1 MALCESVV
9 RTIEEQAAEHAFKK
23 VKTVW
28 LEIGQLST
36 AEPDS
41 MEFCFPIVAKGTL
54 VEGAKLEIIR
64 TPGEAWC
71 LDCNLPVP
79 VAARFDPCP
88 KCNGHSLHLR
98 QGDELRIKELEVE

>member
-9 RTIEEQAAEHAFKK
+9 RTIEEQAVTNAFSG

-36 AEPDS
+36 AEPES
-41 MEFCFPIVAKGTL
+41 MAFCFPIIAKGTL
-54 VEGAKLEIIR
+54 AEGAKLEIIR

-71 LDCNLPVP
+71 LDCNLAVP

-88 KCNGHSLHLR
+88 ECGGHSLHLR